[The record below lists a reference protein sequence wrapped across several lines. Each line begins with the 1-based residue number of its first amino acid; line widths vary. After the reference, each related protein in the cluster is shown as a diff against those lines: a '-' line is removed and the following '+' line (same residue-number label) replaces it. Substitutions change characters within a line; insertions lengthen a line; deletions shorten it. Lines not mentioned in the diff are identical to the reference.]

1 METTTYDHI
10 TQWFQDNLFFAIL
23 ILICVVLAAIP
34 QIRDGA
40 VFVWNTIKKW
50 IHTPKESDVF
60 EIQYKEEKVVMLRVI
75 TSRQFDVVK
84 IEAVSHAYGIRS
96 EYAWKKKYY
105 PAYDCPGQSLRFFQ
119 TEQGEKV
126 FDVLHITNGQV
137 KKDLYFDIT
146 SFYYGPI
153 GEYGD
158 KDKYVVQKINE
169 LYKK

>member
-1 METTTYDHI
+1 METKYDI
-10 TQWFQDNLFFAIL
+10 ISDFLLDNWVIAAIVIICAIL
-23 ILICVVLAAIP
+23 GVIP
-34 QIRDGA
+34 QVREGA
-40 VFVWNTIKKW
+40 LLLWNWGKRIFQKSDKYQIKF
-50 IHTPKESDVF
+50 PKETVTAQRIFSCEHLD
-60 EIQYKEEKVVMLRVI
+60 II
-75 TSRQFDVVK
+75 K

-119 TEQGEKV
+119 TEQGERV

-146 SFYYGPI
+146 IFYYGPI

-169 LYKK
+169 LYKKNE